1 MKNLQNLFLN
11 ELSDIYDAEHR
22 ICKALPKM
30 AKAATNEELK
40 DAFQEHLTETE
51 GQITKLQEVFECFDV
66 KPKTKTCKATVGLL
80 EEADE
85 MAAEFKDSPAINAA
99 LIAAALKVEHY
110 EIATYTTLIEWANL
124 LDNSE
129 AADLL
134 GEILE
139 EEQNASVTLREIAA
153 ETCNEEAEEAGEE
166 PEKAE
171 VTAKTKSSPKA
182 STGRKT
188 PAAR

>member
-1 MKNLQNLFLN
+1 MKTLQTLFIN

-30 AKAATNEELK
+30 ARAATNEELK
-40 DAFQEHLTETE
+40 DAFNEHLTETE
-51 GQITKLQEVFECFDV
+51 DQVTKLQEVFKCFDV

-85 MAAEFKDSPAINAA
+85 MAAEFKGSPCLNAA
-99 LIAAALKVEHY
+99 LIAAAQKVEHY

-124 LDNSE
+124 LDNAE
-129 AADLL
+129 AAELL

-139 EEQNASVTLREIAA
+139 QEQTASSTLREIA
-153 ETCNEEAEEAGEE
+153 EDSCNAEAEGDQSDEAAA
-166 PEKAE
+166 PAKA
-171 VTAKTKSSPKA
+171 KPSPMA
-182 STGRKT
+182 SAGRN
-188 PAAR
+188 AARAR